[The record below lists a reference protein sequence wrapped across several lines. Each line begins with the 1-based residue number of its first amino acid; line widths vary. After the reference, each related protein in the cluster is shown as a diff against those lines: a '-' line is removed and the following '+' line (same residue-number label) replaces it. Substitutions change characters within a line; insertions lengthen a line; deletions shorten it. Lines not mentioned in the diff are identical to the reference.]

1 MNIKQAS
8 QVSGVSADTIRY
20 YEKIG
25 LIHPVKRLDN
35 GNRSF
40 DEEDLKWIGFA
51 KQMRSAGMSITVL
64 TKYLELFREGEQTVP
79 DRKLLLESQINEL
92 QEKVEAINEAITRL
106 EFKLENYDNHMIPFE
121 ESLKVE
127 EEFKI

>member
-79 DRKLLLESQINEL
+79 DRKLLLKSQIKEL
-92 QEKVEAINEAITRL
+92 Q
-106 EFKLENYDNHMIPFE
+106 
-121 ESLKVE
+121 
-127 EEFKI
+127 